1 MAKKIVNTVKL
12 GVFVLAGLLFLI
24 FLLYMIGKNRHL
36 FGPAFTL
43 KARFENVQGLVP
55 GNNVL
60 FSGIEVGT
68 VKKINIISDTVIE
81 VVMLI
86 DDKMQTII
94 RKNAVVSIGSDGLM
108 GNKVINITP
117 ARSAAPLVTREELLP
132 SHKAV
137 STDDMLQLLSKTN
150 QDVAVIA
157 AQLKLTVQRVNNST
171 AIWAILNDETLPQQL
186 RASAANVQLAT
197 ARAAVVAND
206 LEAIVS
212 NVKQGKGSLGA
223 VLTDT
228 AFAVTLN
235 DAIKKIKGVGERA
248 DELAVS
254 LNAVVAGV
262 KQDINTGKG
271 PVNALLKD
279 SAMVVKISSS
289 LDNIRKGTD
298 AFNQNMEALK
308 HNFLFRGYFRKLE
321 KQKKK
326 ETAQSVAVQ

>member
-1 MAKKIVNTVKL
+1 MVNTVKL

-24 FLLYMIGKNRHL
+24 ILLYMIGKNRHV
-36 FGPAFTL
+36 FGPSFIL
-43 KARFENVQGLVP
+43 KAQFENVQGLVP

-60 FSGIEVGT
+60 FAGIEVGT

-81 VVMLI
+81 VVMLV
-86 DDKMQTII
+86 DDKMKTII
-94 RKNAVVSIGSDGLM
+94 RKNAVVAIGSDGLM
-108 GNKVINITP
+108 GNKVINISP
-117 ARSAAPLVTREELLP
+117 ARSPASLVEKETLLP
-132 SHKAV
+132 SRKAA

-150 QDVAVIA
+150 QDVSVIA
-157 AQLKLTVQRVNNST
+157 AQLKITVQRVNNST
-171 AIWAILNDETLPQQL
+171 ALWAILNDETLPQHL

-197 ARAAVVAND
+197 ARAAVVATD
-206 LEAIVS
+206 LETIVS

-228 AFAVTLN
+228 AFASTLN

-254 LNAVVAGV
+254 LNAVVTGV

-279 SAMVVKISSS
+279 SAMVVKISNS

-298 AFNQNMEALK
+298 GFNQNMEALK

-326 ETAQSVAVQ
+326 EAAQTVAVKTN